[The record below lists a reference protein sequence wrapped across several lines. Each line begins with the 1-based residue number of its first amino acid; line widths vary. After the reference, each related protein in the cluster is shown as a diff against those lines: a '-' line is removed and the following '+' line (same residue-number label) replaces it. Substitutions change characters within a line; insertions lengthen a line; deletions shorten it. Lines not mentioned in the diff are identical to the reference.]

1 MTKLNKKQ
9 RDFLDEILNNRS
21 SVELASDKLNISSD
35 CLCKWFASPEFTEEL
50 ARRLEL
56 IIKRA
61 DMLISQNRLTA
72 AEKLINLTSCEKEET
87 ARKACLDILELTA
100 TITDKNHKPQQ
111 KIDPKLAAKLLS
123 ILAESENNPKKDSN
137 LVNG

>member
-1 MTKLNKKQ
+1 MPKLNKKQ

-21 SVELASDKLNISSD
+21 SVELASEKLNISSD
-35 CLCKWFASPEFTEEL
+35 CLCKWFASADFTEEL
-50 ARRLEL
+50 AGRLEL

-72 AEKLINLTSCEKEET
+72 AEKLVNLTSCEKEET

-111 KIDPKLAAKLLS
+111 KIDPKIAAKLLS
-123 ILAESENNPKKDSN
+123 ILAESENNHQKNSRIAN
-137 LVNG
+137 V